1 MSILLEK
8 QWNLRIKIIQNKN
21 YFKINENFLKTI
33 FFILII
39 TISFLIYQKS
49 KSTSVTVTA
58 IVPGVCGN
66 GIKEIGEQ
74 CDENDFGGQTCFN
87 FGYSGGNLS
96 CNANCTLNFS
106 GCTLV
111 PPSGGGGGGGFVPSY
126 GKIIISGYA
135 QPKSEVT
142 LMSDGTIRS
151 ITRAGDDAKFSFTLD
166 NLSPGNYLF
175 TLYSEDKVGRS
186 NLYTFPVK
194 LETGQTI
201 TAGNILLS
209 PTIDV
214 DKAEVKKGDFISIFG
229 FAQPQAGI
237 LINVSSEEELFF
249 RTNANKDGFYLYQL
263 GTDIL
268 EKGEHLTKSKAIL
281 ANQLVS
287 NYSKVVSFKVS
298 ERTVAKEVKKV
309 CLKADLNCDGRVNL
323 IDFSIAAYWYK
334 RKLTPEAKQKVDL
347 NGDGKVDLIDFSII
361 AYYWTG

>member
-1 MSILLEK
+1 M
-8 QWNLRIKIIQNKN
+8 NK
-21 YFKINENFLKTI
+21 FLKI
-33 FFILII
+33 SLLILILAFSFFI
-39 TISFLIYQKS
+39 FQKI
-49 KSTSVTVTA
+49 KSASVTVTA

-74 CDENDFGGQTCFN
+74 CDGSDFGGLTCFN
-87 FGYSGGNLS
+87 FGYSGGSLS
-96 CNANCTLNFS
+96 CNVNCTLNFS
-106 GCTLV
+106 GCIYA
-111 PPSGGGGGGGFVPSY
+111 PPSGGGGGGGGGGFVPQY

-142 LMSDGTIRS
+142 LMSDGTIKATT
-151 ITRAGDDAKFSFTLD
+151 IAGDDAKFSFTLD

-175 TLYSEDKVGRS
+175 TLYSEDKDGRRS
-186 NLYTFPVK
+186 SLYTFPVK
-194 LETGQTI
+194 LEAGQTI

-214 DKAEVKKGDFISIFG
+214 DKSEVKRGDFISIFG
-229 FAQPQAGI
+229 YSQPEANI

-268 EKGEHLTKSKAIL
+268 EKGDHFTKSKSIL

-287 NYSKVVSFKVS
+287 NYSRVVSFKVS
-298 ERTVAKEVKKV
+298 DRTIPKEAKKV
-309 CLKADLNCDGRVNL
+309 CGKADLNCDGRVNL

-334 RKLTPEAKQKVDL
+334 RKLSPAFALIEKERL
-347 NGDGKVDLIDFSII
+347 NGDGKVDLVDFSIM

>member
-1 MSILLEK
+1 MNKIL
-8 QWNLRIKIIQNKN
+8 KISLV
-21 YFKINENFLKTI
+21 FLI
-33 FFILII
+33 PILSFFI
-39 TISFLIYQKS
+39 FQKI
-49 KSTSVTVTA
+49 KSASVTVTA

-74 CDENDFGGQTCFN
+74 CDGSDFGGLTCFN
-87 FGYSGGNLS
+87 FGYSGGSLS
-96 CNANCTLNFS
+96 CNPGCTLNFS
-106 GCTLV
+106 GCIV
-111 PPSGGGGGGGFVPSY
+111 GGGGGGGGGGAPSY

-142 LMSDGTIRS
+142 LMSDGTIKATT
-151 ITRAGDDAKFSFTLD
+151 IAGADAKFSFTLD

-175 TLYSEDKVGRS
+175 TLYSEDKDGRRS
-186 NLYTFPVK
+186 SLYTFPVK
-194 LETGQTI
+194 LEAGQTI

-214 DKAEVKKGDFISIFG
+214 DKAEVKRGDFISIFG
-229 FAQPQAGI
+229 FSQPEANI

-249 RTNANKDGFYLYQL
+249 RTTSTKDGFYLYQL

-268 EKGEHLTKSKAIL
+268 EKGDHFTKSKSIL

-287 NYSKVVSFKVS
+287 NYSRVVSFRVGDKTIS
-298 ERTVAKEVKKV
+298 KEVKKV
-309 CLKADLNCDGRVNL
+309 CGKADLNCDGRVNL

-334 RKLTPEAKQKVDL
+334 RKLSPAFALIEKERL
-347 NGDGKVDLIDFSII
+347 NGDGKVDLVDFSIM

>member
-1 MSILLEK
+1 MRKFKKIVQILLLVVFIVLCFF
-8 QWNLRIKIIQNKN
+8 QINQIK
-21 YFKINENFLKTI
+21 
-33 FFILII
+33 
-39 TISFLIYQKS
+39 SS
-49 KSTSVTVTA
+49 SVTVTA

-74 CDENDFGGQTCFN
+74 CDGYDFGGQTCFN
-87 FGYSGGNLS
+87 FGYSGGSLS

-106 GCTLV
+106 GCIFA
-111 PPSGGGGGGGFVPSY
+111 PPRGSGGGFVSLY

-142 LMSDGTIRS
+142 LMSDGTIRA
-151 ITRAGDDAKFSFTLD
+151 ITRAGDDAKFSFILD

-175 TLYSEDKVGRS
+175 TLYSEDKEGRRS

-194 LETGQTI
+194 LEAGQTI

-214 DKAEVKKGDFISIFG
+214 DKLEVKRGDFISIFG
-229 FAQPQAGI
+229 YAQPEANI
-237 LINVSSEEELFF
+237 LISVSSDEELFF
-249 RTNANKDGFYLYQL
+249 RTNANRDGFYLYQL
-263 GTDIL
+263 GTDVL
-268 EKGEHLTKSKAIL
+268 EKGEHYAKSKSIL

-287 NYSKVVSFKVS
+287 NYSRVVSFRVS
-298 ERTVAKEVKKV
+298 DRSVAKEVKKV
-309 CLKADLNCDGRVNL
+309 CGKADLNCDGRVNL

-334 RKLTPEAKQKVDL
+334 RKLSPSFAIIEKERL
-347 NGDGKVDLIDFSII
+347 NGDGKVDLVDFSIM

>member
-1 MSILLEK
+1 MEKIL
-8 QWNLRIKIIQNKN
+8 KIS
-21 YFKINENFLKTI
+21 L
-33 FFILII
+33 FILI
-39 TISFLIYQKS
+39 TIFSFFIFQKI
-49 KSTSVTVTA
+49 KSASVSVTA

-74 CDENDFGGQTCFN
+74 CDGSDFGGLTCFN
-87 FGYSGGNLS
+87 FGYSGGSLS
-96 CNANCTLNFS
+96 CNPGCTLNFS
-106 GCTLV
+106 GCIYT
-111 PPSGGGGGGGFVPSY
+111 PPRAGGGGGGFVHSY

-142 LMSDGTIRS
+142 LMSDGTIRATT
-151 ITRAGDDAKFSFTLD
+151 IAGADAKFSFTLD

-175 TLYSEDKVGRS
+175 TLYSEDKDGRRS
-186 NLYTFPVK
+186 SLYTFPVK
-194 LETGQTI
+194 LEAGQTI

-214 DKAEVKKGDFISIFG
+214 DKAEVRRGDFISIFG
-229 FAQPQAGI
+229 FSQPEANI

-249 RTNANKDGFYLYQL
+249 RTTSTKDGFYLYQL

-268 EKGEHLTKSKAIL
+268 EKGDHFTKSKSIL

-287 NYSKVVSFKVS
+287 NYSRVVSFKVS
-298 ERTVAKEVKKV
+298 DKTVSKEAKKI
-309 CLKADLNCDGRVNL
+309 CGKADLNCDGRVNL

-334 RKLTPEAKQKVDL
+334 RKLSPTFALIEKERL
-347 NGDGKVDLIDFSII
+347 NGDGKVDLVDFSIM

>member
-1 MSILLEK
+1 MRKFKKIVQILLLVEFIVLCFF
-8 QWNLRIKIIQNKN
+8 QINQIK
-21 YFKINENFLKTI
+21 
-33 FFILII
+33 
-39 TISFLIYQKS
+39 SS
-49 KSTSVTVTA
+49 SVTVTA

-74 CDENDFGGQTCFN
+74 CDGYDFGGQTCFN
-87 FGYSGGNLS
+87 FGYSGGSLS

-106 GCTLV
+106 GCIFA
-111 PPSGGGGGGGFVPSY
+111 PPRGSGGGFVSLY

-142 LMSDGTIRS
+142 LMSDGTIRA
-151 ITRAGDDAKFSFTLD
+151 ITRAGDDAKFSFILD

-175 TLYSEDKVGRS
+175 TLYSEDKEGRRS

-194 LETGQTI
+194 LEAGQTI

-214 DKAEVKKGDFISIFG
+214 DKLEVKRGDFISIFG
-229 FAQPQAGI
+229 YAQPEANI
-237 LINVSSEEELFF
+237 LISVSSDEELFF
-249 RTNANKDGFYLYQL
+249 RTNANRDGFYLYQL
-263 GTDIL
+263 GTDVL
-268 EKGEHLTKSKAIL
+268 EKGEHYAKSKSIL

-287 NYSKVVSFKVS
+287 NYSRVVSFRVS
-298 ERTVAKEVKKV
+298 DRSVAKEVKKV
-309 CLKADLNCDGRVNL
+309 CGKADLNCDGRVNL

-334 RKLTPEAKQKVDL
+334 RKLSPSFAIIEKERL
-347 NGDGKVDLIDFSII
+347 NGDGKVDLVDFSIM